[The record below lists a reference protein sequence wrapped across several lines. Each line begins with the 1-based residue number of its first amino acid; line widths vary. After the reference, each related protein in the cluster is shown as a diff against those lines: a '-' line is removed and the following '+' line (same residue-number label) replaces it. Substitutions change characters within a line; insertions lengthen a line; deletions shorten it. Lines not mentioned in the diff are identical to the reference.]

1 MLWNLLFGV
10 CILGLNKYGDY
21 ISDECPQASYICPKI
36 CDVDHKHFPRE
47 ECEKK
52 TKKTK
57 GNIMPDPKTCIEAGL
72 EPGTREY
79 EDCVAYKGKYKKNKK
94 VKRDKNIVPAQ
105 RY

>member
-1 MLWNLLFGV
+1 MSLGDILLVLCLFGAAR
-10 CILGLNKYGDY
+10 YGEY
-21 ISDECPQASYICPKI
+21 VSDECPQASYTCPKI
-36 CDVDHKHFPRE
+36 CDVDHKHYPRE
-47 ECEKK
+47 GCEN
-52 TKKTK
+52 KKTK

>member
-1 MLWNLLFGV
+1 
-10 CILGLNKYGDY
+10 
-21 ISDECPQASYICPKI
+21 
-36 CDVDHKHFPRE
+36 
-47 ECEKK
+47 
-52 TKKTK
+52 
-57 GNIMPDPKTCIEAGL
+57 MPDPKTCIEAGL